1 MAPGGRRPGGGG
13 VGRLRLGGDDRAG
26 TVPGSAWG
34 GTTGRGQSHPHRGG
48 HAGDGEGVRGCG
60 RPGDGASA

>member
-1 MAPGGRRPGGGG
+1 MAPWGRRPGGGG
-13 VGRLRLGGDDRAG
+13 VGRLRLG
-26 TVPGSAWG
+26 AWG

-60 RPGDGASA
+60 RPGDGA